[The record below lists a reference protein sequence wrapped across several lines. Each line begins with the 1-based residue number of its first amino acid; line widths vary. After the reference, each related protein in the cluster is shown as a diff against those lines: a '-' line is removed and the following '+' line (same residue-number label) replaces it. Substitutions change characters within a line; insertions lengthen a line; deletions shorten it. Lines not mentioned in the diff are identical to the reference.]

1 MDLFG
6 KYINGMDII
15 LFFFLLKVFVLISDI
30 RKVGFWI
37 NFNVFD
43 YKEYIKIKI
52 IIFNKILF

>member
-15 LFFFLLKVFVLISDI
+15 SFFFLLKVFVLISDI

-43 YKEYIKIKI
+43 YKE
-52 IIFNKILF
+52 FM

>member
-15 LFFFLLKVFVLISDI
+15 LFFFLLKVSVLISDI

-43 YKEYIKIKI
+43 YKEYM
-52 IIFNKILF
+52 